1 METFI
6 MYNLINHPID
16 IGLGL
21 TSIILVS
28 GLIFIYG
35 RNYLH
40 FKSQFSLGLLLFA
53 LLFFLQNSI
62 FLISFVFVHDL
73 CPAMAHYLIN
83 SIFFCEVV
91 GLLILYMV
99 TAR

>member
-62 FLISFVFVHDL
+62 FLLSFVFVHNL
-73 CPAMAHYLIN
+73 CPPLAHHIIN
-83 SIFFCEVV
+83 TVYFCEVL
-91 GLLILYMV
+91 GLLILYLV
-99 TAR
+99 TTR